1 MQAMGFESFER
12 IFGGV
17 CAPEGFLAS
26 GVSCGI
32 KGDGLLDLAL
42 VYSEKTAAA
51 AGVFTTNSMKAAPV
65 VFSSERLSRGAARAV
80 VVNSGIAN
88 SMTGRRG
95 ARDAEVMAA
104 AVESALDIPEGQAL
118 VASTGRIGEYLP
130 MEKIERGIQAAV
142 EDLNPGGNTDAVKAI
157 MTTDTYPKELAAE
170 MEIGGR
176 VVRLGAMAKGS
187 GMIHPNMATMIAV
200 ITTDIDIDVETMS
213 NWLGRAVEW
222 SFNRIS
228 VDGDMSTN
236 DTVFMMANG
245 AAFPGGYEMSG
256 EEADLF
262 FETLCWLTGSLAV
275 ALVKDGEGATK
286 LVRVVVNG
294 ALDDAEAVLVA
305 RAIGNSNLVKC
316 AFHGG
321 LPAWGRIAAAVGSSG
336 VPVSTENF
344 SVVIGEIE
352 VFSHGVI
359 LEFDAAEVE
368 SAVNRDEVEITVDI
382 GRGGGSAY
390 FMTTDL
396 SPEYVEFNAEDKS

>member
-1 MQAMGFESFER
+1 MQTMGFER
-12 IFGGV
+12 ILGGV

-42 VYSEKTAAA
+42 VYSEKPAAA
-51 AGVFTTNSMKAAPV
+51 AGVFTTSSMKAAPV
-65 VFSSERLSRGAARAV
+65 VLTGERLSRGVARAV
-80 VVNSGIAN
+80 VINSGIAN
-88 SMTGRRG
+88 SMTGVRG
-95 ARDAEVMAA
+95 IRDAETMAET
-104 AVESALDIPEGQAL
+104 VESALDIHEGQAL
-118 VASTGRIGEYLP
+118 VASTGLIGEYLP
-130 MEKIERGIQAAV
+130 MEKIERGILAAA

-176 VVRLGAMAKGS
+176 VVRLGSMAKGT

-236 DTVFMMANG
+236 DTVLMMANG
-245 AAFPGGYEMSG
+245 AAFPGGYEMSV

-262 FETLCWLTGSLAV
+262 FETLCWLTGSMAV
-275 ALVKDGEGATK
+275 ALVKDGEGATR
-286 LVRVVVNG
+286 LVRIVVNG
-294 ALDDAEAVLVA
+294 ALEDAEAVRVA
-305 RAIGNSNLVKC
+305 RAIGNSSLVKC
-316 AFHGG
+316 ALHGG

-336 VPVSTENF
+336 VPVSAENF
-344 SVVIGEIE
+344 SVVIGESE
-352 VFSHGVI
+352 VFSHGEI
-359 LEFDAAEVE
+359 LAFDAAEVE
-368 SAVNRDEVEITVDI
+368 RAANRDEVEITVDI

-390 FMTTDL
+390 FVTTDL
-396 SPEYVEFNAEDKS
+396 SPEYVEFNSQDKS